1 MKWLE
6 ASEKE
11 LKKDVKYEQEALQK
25 NESSVWKFPKKA
37 KGQALDRKLLKAA
50 PTKHYSPL
58 GSLPVASFLV
68 CKGFAEVLGN
78 LIVIL
83 HRGFS
88 TKRKE
93 PKQLV
98 TE

>member
-1 MKWLE
+1 MSWRLCK
-6 ASEKE
+6 
-11 LKKDVKYEQEALQK
+11 K

-37 KGQALDRKLLKAA
+37 KGQALDRKLLKTAFSKDY
-50 PTKHYSPL
+50 PRFEK
-58 GSLPVASFLV
+58 LPWCIILV

-78 LIVIL
+78 LVVIF
-83 HRGFS
+83 HRIFS
-88 TKRKE
+88 TKRKD